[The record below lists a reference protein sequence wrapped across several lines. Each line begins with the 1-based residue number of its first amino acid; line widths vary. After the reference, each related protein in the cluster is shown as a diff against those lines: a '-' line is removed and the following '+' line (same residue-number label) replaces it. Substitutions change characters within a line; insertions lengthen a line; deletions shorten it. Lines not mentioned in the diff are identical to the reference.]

1 MFAPVKE
8 KKTIIRMCTVTG
20 EHRWGVKEVKTIH
33 VIQSNREALAKI
45 ADIHFTSA
53 TLQGFFPMQFFEVSG

>member
-1 MFAPVKE
+1 
-8 KKTIIRMCTVTG
+8 MCTVTG

-53 TLQGFFPMQFFEVSG
+53 TLRGFFPMQFFEVSG